1 MKAGIMRVRNII
13 AWTYF
18 MVYLVGLGLALS
30 QITSVPTIT
39 AVSMV
44 PSLIVGF
51 FGVLIAFWISYDEA
65 GLQEL
70 KDYLGPS
77 IKEKADM
84 LKHLTTEKKNP
95 EQHEETVIVKD
106 VNPPQPQK
114 NE

>member
-1 MKAGIMRVRNII
+1 MRVRNII
-13 AWTYF
+13 AWTYL

-30 QITSVPTIT
+30 QIASVPAIA

-65 GLQEL
+65 DIREL

-84 LKHLTTEKKNP
+84 LKHLTAEKKNP
-95 EQHEETVIVKD
+95 EPHEESIIVKD